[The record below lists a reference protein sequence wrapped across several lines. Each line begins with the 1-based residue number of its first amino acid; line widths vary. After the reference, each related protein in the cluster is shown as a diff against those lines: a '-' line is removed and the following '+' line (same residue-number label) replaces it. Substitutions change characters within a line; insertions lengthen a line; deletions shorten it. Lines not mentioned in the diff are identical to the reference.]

1 MMQLCHSL
9 ESLGCFHCDPWMLV
23 CDLPYVC
30 GQLNTWWTIFIYQ
43 QEGSVG
49 IKDKHNF
56 YVQQTAQQKC
66 NKGYEE
72 MHVAERSEGAT
83 LPDSWHLQEW
93 LQVHLIVWDMAFL
106 WWETITTVVSLNTNT
121 LLHSFDQQS
130 KSSCW
135 QSCTRYGGSRRGSLL
150 LAFWL
155 LDTAGFLHIDLFL
168 PSFQAA
174 ALYGQTSHPQPLLPG
189 SLPFPSVLA
198 FCLPCSGFT
207 FYCTALHWVP

>member
-43 QEGSVG
+43 QEGSLG
-49 IKDKHNF
+49 IKNKHNF

-72 MHVAERSEGAT
+72 MYVAEHSEGAT
-83 LPDSWHLQEW
+83 LPDSWHPQEW

-106 WWETITTVVSLNTNT
+106 WWEMITTVVSLNTNT

-135 QSCTRYGGSRRGSLL
+135 QSCTPYGSSRRGSLL
-150 LAFWL
+150 LAFWAPRHCWVL
-155 LDTAGFLHIDLFL
+155 AYRPLSSIVPGSSTIWTNLSSSTPAPRVTPLSLSFGLL
-168 PSFQAA
+168 PS
-174 ALYGQTSHPQPLLPG
+174 L
-189 SLPFPSVLA
+189 
-198 FCLPCSGFT
+198 
-207 FYCTALHWVP
+207 